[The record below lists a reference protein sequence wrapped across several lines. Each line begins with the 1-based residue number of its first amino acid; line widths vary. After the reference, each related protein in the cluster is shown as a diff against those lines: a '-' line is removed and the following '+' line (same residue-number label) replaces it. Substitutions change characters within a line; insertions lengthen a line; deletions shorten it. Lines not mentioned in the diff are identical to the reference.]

1 MRMRYK
7 NREPVKCKRC
17 YEGPGERERDEEK
30 RESGKGQ
37 KKRGQVKG

>member
-17 YEGPGERERDEEK
+17 YEGPGERERDE
-30 RESGKGQ
+30 GD
-37 KKRGQVKG
+37 VKP

>member
-17 YEGPGERERDEEK
+17 YEGPGESEREM
-30 RESGKGQ
+30 
-37 KKRGQVKG
+37 RGDVKP

>member
-17 YEGPGERERDEEK
+17 YEGPGERERNEGG
-30 RESGKGQ
+30 R
-37 KKRGQVKG
+37 